1 MDLQKFADS
10 FFEATCIISV
20 QKKGDDGYGEIRIV
34 AANDK
39 YIVPLEMPLPG
50 DISKAIGIP
59 DILLHQRKYIPNS
72 LYENYLPKDLN
83 FEDICFRAAVKKL
96 SVHTFFN
103 LNDLNMWFEIFCVP
117 VNYEKDDLCYCAYTA
132 IPSNAYDVGMSS
144 GKSSTTSEDVIKT
157 CIKLNSTD
165 DFEKTM
171 QSIIHDIR
179 LICRAEV
186 CSIMLAD
193 IEKETFSVI
202 ATDRA
207 EHTHIRPF
215 AERADHSYIARTWAD
230 MITGRDC
237 IIVKEERD
245 WTHLKKLNPLWYED
259 LRKANVDSIVFLP
272 LRYADETLGYI
283 WATNF
288 ETADTI
294 RIKETL
300 ELTTFFISSKLSS
313 HKMLEHLKKISY
325 TDRLTSI
332 PNRFACTDVITHLI
346 RTRSAFSVVSAD
358 INGFKSINDSMGFE
372 AGNAVLKEIASRWV
386 KIAKENMSGNKDLI
400 ARMGGD
406 EFAFVIKGDYSEEQI
421 MRIISQYEGALN
433 KRVNIDGQDIFVTAS
448 FGYSTYP
455 DDART
460 SDSLISD
467 ASAAMR
473 EVKRLN
479 SSNHILHFTSDMLR
493 PKRSLVIE
501 NKLRTAL
508 ENDGIF
514 FHLQPQFDMEHR
526 LYGFEALARMKD
538 ENGNFISPGEFIP
551 VAEKVGLV
559 DKIDAVVFR
568 KAAVFI
574 GSIIKNTGKEIVLSV
589 NVSVRH
595 LMKKD
600 FPEEVHNILL
610 ESGMPAKSL
619 ELEITESIMI
629 ESADK
634 ALKCIDEL
642 RKMGINIAI
651 DDFGTG
657 YSSLSYLNKFPANL
671 LKIDK
676 SFIDKM
682 NDSDSSKQYVAAII
696 SIGHIMGFK
705 VISEGVEKDTQFQ
718 TLKDIGCDLIQGYIW
733 GKPMPAEQAEK
744 LITDSKAD

>member
-1 MDLQKFADS
+1 MDLQKIADS
-10 FFEATCIISV
+10 FLEATCIISV
-20 QKKGDDGYGEIRIV
+20 QKKGDDGYGEIRLV
-34 AANDK
+34 AANEK
-39 YIVPLEMPLPG
+39 YIIPLEQPLG
-50 DISKAIGIP
+50 DLSEVPGIP
-59 DILLHQRKYIPNS
+59 DILLHKKKYIPNS
-72 LYENYLPKDLN
+72 LYEEYLPKDLN

-96 SVHTFFN
+96 SVHTFFY

-186 CSIMLAD
+186 CSIMLTD
-193 IEKETFSVI
+193 IEKDTFSII

-207 EHTHIRPF
+207 EHTYIRPF
-215 AERADHSYIARTWAD
+215 AQRSDYSVVARTWAD

-237 IIVKEERD
+237 MIIKEEKD
-245 WTHLKKLNPLWYED
+245 WIYLQKINQIWYED
-259 LRKANVDSIVFLP
+259 LRKANVSSIVFLP
-272 LRYADETLGYI
+272 LRYAGEILGYI

-332 PNRFACTDVITHLI
+332 PNRFACTDVISYLI
-346 RTRSAFSVVSAD
+346 RTRTAFSVVSAD

-372 AGNAVLKEIASRWV
+372 AGNAVLKEVAARWE
-386 KIAKENMSGNKDLI
+386 KIAKENMSENQDLI

-421 MRIISQYEGALN
+421 MRIISQYEEALN

-448 FGYSTYP
+448 FGYSSYP
-455 DDART
+455 EDANT
-460 SDSLISD
+460 SDSLISE

-493 PKRSLVIE
+493 PKRSLIIE
-501 NKLRTAL
+501 NKLRMAL

-538 ENGNFISPGEFIP
+538 ENGDFISPGEFIP
-551 VAEKVGLV
+551 VAEKAGLV
-559 DKIDAVVFR
+559 DKVDTVVFR
-568 KAAVFI
+568 KSAAFV
-574 GSIIKNTGKEIVLSV
+574 GSIIKNTGAEIVLSV

-595 LMKKD
+595 LIKKD

-610 ESGMPAKSL
+610 ESGMPAKFL

-682 NDSDSSKQYVAAII
+682 NESDSSKQYVAAII

-705 VISEGVEKDTQFQ
+705 VISEGVEKDIQLK

-733 GKPMPAEQAEK
+733 GKPMTAEQAEK
-744 LITDSKAD
+744 LITDSRAD

>member
-1 MDLQKFADS
+1 
-10 FFEATCIISV
+10 
-20 QKKGDDGYGEIRIV
+20 
-34 AANDK
+34 
-39 YIVPLEMPLPG
+39 
-50 DISKAIGIP
+50 
-59 DILLHQRKYIPNS
+59 
-72 LYENYLPKDLN
+72 
-83 FEDICFRAAVKKL
+83 
-96 SVHTFFN
+96 
-103 LNDLNMWFEIFCVP
+103 
-117 VNYEKDDLCYCAYTA
+117 
-132 IPSNAYDVGMSS
+132 
-144 GKSSTTSEDVIKT
+144 
-157 CIKLNSTD
+157 
-165 DFEKTM
+165 
-171 QSIIHDIR
+171 
-179 LICRAEV
+179 
-186 CSIMLAD
+186 MLAD
-193 IEKETFSVI
+193 IEKDTFSVI

-207 EHTHIRPF
+207 EHTYIRPL
-215 AERADHSYIARTWAD
+215 AERADHSFIAMTWAD
-230 MITGRDC
+230 MINERDC
-237 IIVKEERD
+237 IIVKEEKD
-245 WTHLKKLNPLWYED
+245 WIYIKERNPLWYED
-259 LRKANVDSIVFLP
+259 LRKSNVSSIIFLP
-272 LRYADETLGYI
+272 LRYAGEILGYI

-372 AGNAVLKEIASRWV
+372 AGNAVLKEVAARWT
-386 KIAKENMSGNKDLI
+386 KIAKENMSGNQDFI

-421 MRIISQYEGALN
+421 MRIISQYEEALN
-433 KRVNIDGQDIFVTAS
+433 KRVNVDGQNIFVTAS
-448 FGYSTYP
+448 FGYSSYP
-455 DDART
+455 EDANT
-460 SDSLISD
+460 TDSLFSE

-479 SSNHILHFTSDMLR
+479 SSNHILHFTADMLR
-493 PKRSLVIE
+493 PTRSLVIE

-538 ENGNFISPGEFIP
+538 ENGDFISPGEFIP
-551 VAEKVGLV
+551 VAEKAGLV
-559 DKIDAVVFR
+559 DKVDTVVFR
-568 KAAVFI
+568 KSAVFV
-574 GSIIKNTGKEIVLSV
+574 GSIIKNTGAEIVLSV

-600 FPEEVHNILL
+600 FPKEVHNILL
-610 ESGMPAKSL
+610 ESGMPAKFL

-682 NDSDSSKQYVAAII
+682 NESDSSKQYVAAII

-705 VISEGVEKDTQFQ
+705 VISEGVEKDSQLQ
-718 TLKDIGCDLIQGYIW
+718 ALKDIGCDLIQGYIW

-744 LITDSKAD
+744 LITDS

>member
-39 YIVPLEMPLPG
+39 YIVPLETPLPG

-493 PKRSLVIE
+493 PKRSLIIE

-538 ENGNFISPGEFIP
+538 ENGDFISPGEFIP

-559 DKIDAVVFR
+559 DKVDAVVFR

-574 GSIIKNTGKEIVLSV
+574 GSIIKNTGAEIVLSV

-600 FPEEVHNILL
+600 FTEEVRSILT
-610 ESGMPAKSL
+610 ESGMPANLL

-634 ALKCIDEL
+634 ALKCISEL
-642 RKMGINIAI
+642 CEMGINIAI

>member
-1 MDLQKFADS
+1 MDLQKLADS
-10 FFEATCIISV
+10 FYEATCIVSV
-20 QKKGDDGYGEIRIV
+20 QKKGDEGYGEIRIV

-39 YIVPLEMPLPG
+39 YIVPLETPLPG

-59 DILLHQRKYIPNS
+59 DILLHKRKYIPNS
-72 LYENYLPKDLN
+72 LYEDYLPKDLN

-117 VNYEKDDLCYCAYTA
+117 VNYEKDDLCYCAYTT

-193 IEKETFSVI
+193 IEKDTFSVI

-207 EHTHIRPF
+207 EHTYIRPF
-215 AERADHSYIARTWAD
+215 AQRADHSYIARTWAD

-259 LRKANVDSIVFLP
+259 LRKANVESIVFLP
-272 LRYADETLGYI
+272 LRYAGETLGYI

-421 MRIISQYEGALN
+421 MRIISQYEEALN

-448 FGYSTYP
+448 FGYSSYP
-455 DDART
+455 DDAKT

-493 PKRSLVIE
+493 PKRSLLIE

-514 FHLQPQFDMEHR
+514 FHLQPQFDMEHK

-538 ENGNFISPGEFIP
+538 ESGNFISPGEFIP

-559 DKIDAVVFR
+559 DKVDAVVFR
-568 KAAVFI
+568 KAAAFI
-574 GSIIKNTGKEIVLSV
+574 GNIIKNTGKEIVLSV

-600 FPEEVHNILL
+600 FTEEVRSILS
-610 ESGMPAKSL
+610 ESGMPANLL

-634 ALKCIDEL
+634 ALKCISEL
-642 RKMGINIAI
+642 CEMGINIAI

-696 SIGHIMGFK
+696 SIGHIMGFN
-705 VISEGVEKDTQFQ
+705 VISEGVEKDTQLH

-733 GKPMPAEQAEK
+733 GKPMPADQAEK
-744 LITDSKAD
+744 LITGSEPA

>member
-1 MDLQKFADS
+1 MDLQKIADS

-20 QKKGDDGYGEIRIV
+20 QKKGDDGYGEIRLV
-34 AANDK
+34 AANEK
-39 YIVPLEMPLPG
+39 YIVPLEMPVPG

-59 DILLHQRKYIPNS
+59 DILLHKRKYIPNS
-72 LYENYLPKDLN
+72 LYEDYLPKDLN

-96 SVHTFFN
+96 SVHTFFY
-103 LNDLNMWFEIFCVP
+103 LNELNMWFEIFCVP
-117 VNYEKDDLCYCAYTA
+117 LNYEKDDLCYCAYTT
-132 IPSNAYDVGMSS
+132 IQSNAYDVGMSS

-193 IEKETFSVI
+193 IEKDTFSVI

-207 EHTHIRPF
+207 EHTYIRPL
-215 AERADHSYIARTWAD
+215 AERADHSFIAMTWAD
-230 MITGRDC
+230 MINERDC
-237 IIVKEERD
+237 IIVKEEKD
-245 WTHLKKLNPLWYED
+245 WIYIKELNPLWYED
-259 LRKANVDSIVFLP
+259 LRKSNVSSIIFLP
-272 LRYADETLGYI
+272 LRYAGEILGYI

-372 AGNAVLKEIASRWV
+372 AGNAVLKEVAARWT
-386 KIAKENMSGNKDLI
+386 KIAKENMSGNQDFI

-421 MRIISQYEGALN
+421 MRIISQYEEALN
-433 KRVNIDGQDIFVTAS
+433 KRVNVDGQNIFVTAS
-448 FGYSTYP
+448 FGYSSYP
-455 DDART
+455 DDAKT

-514 FHLQPQFDMEHR
+514 FHLQPQFDMEHK

-538 ENGNFISPGEFIP
+538 ESGNFISPGEFIP

-559 DKIDAVVFR
+559 DKVDAVVFR

-600 FPEEVHNILL
+600 FTEEVRSILS
-610 ESGMPAKSL
+610 ESGMPANLL

-634 ALKCIDEL
+634 ALKRISEL
-642 RKMGINIAI
+642 CEMGINIAI

-682 NDSDSSKQYVAAII
+682 NESDSSKQYVAAII

-705 VISEGVEKDTQFQ
+705 VISEGVEKDSQLQ
-718 TLKDIGCDLIQGYIW
+718 ALKDIGCDLIQGYIW

-744 LITDSKAD
+744 LITDS

>member
-1 MDLQKFADS
+1 MDLQKLADS
-10 FFEATCIISV
+10 FYEATCIVSV
-20 QKKGDDGYGEIRIV
+20 QKKGDEGYGEIRIV

-39 YIVPLEMPLPG
+39 YIVPLETPLPG

-59 DILLHQRKYIPNS
+59 DILLHKRKYIPNS
-72 LYENYLPKDLN
+72 LYEDYLPKDLN

-117 VNYEKDDLCYCAYTA
+117 VNYEKDDLCYCAYTT

-193 IEKETFSVI
+193 IEKDTFSVI

-207 EHTHIRPF
+207 EHTYIRPF
-215 AERADHSYIARTWAD
+215 AQRADHSYIARTWAD

-259 LRKANVDSIVFLP
+259 LRKANVESIVFLP
-272 LRYADETLGYI
+272 LRYAGETLGYI

-421 MRIISQYEGALN
+421 MRIISQYEEALN

-448 FGYSTYP
+448 FGYSSYP
-455 DDART
+455 DDAKT

-493 PKRSLVIE
+493 PKRSLLIE

-514 FHLQPQFDMEHR
+514 FHLQPQFDMEHK

-538 ENGNFISPGEFIP
+538 ESGNFISPGEFIP

-559 DKIDAVVFR
+559 DKVDAVVFR
-568 KAAVFI
+568 KAAAFI
-574 GSIIKNTGKEIVLSV
+574 GNIIKNTGKEIVLSV

-600 FPEEVHNILL
+600 FTEEVRSILS
-610 ESGMPAKSL
+610 ESGMPANLL

-634 ALKCIDEL
+634 ALKCISEL
-642 RKMGINIAI
+642 CEMGINIAI

-705 VISEGVEKDTQFQ
+705 VISEGVEKDTQLH

-733 GKPMPAEQAEK
+733 GKPMPADQAEK
-744 LITDSKAD
+744 LITGSEPA

>member
-1 MDLQKFADS
+1 MDLQKLADS
-10 FFEATCIISV
+10 FYEATCIVSV
-20 QKKGDDGYGEIRIV
+20 QKKGDEGYGEIRIV

-39 YIVPLEMPLPG
+39 YIVPLETPLPG

-59 DILLHQRKYIPNS
+59 DILLHKRKYIPNS
-72 LYENYLPKDLN
+72 LYEDYLPKDLN

-117 VNYEKDDLCYCAYTA
+117 VNYEKDDLCYCAYTT

-193 IEKETFSVI
+193 IEKDTFSVI

-207 EHTHIRPF
+207 EHTYIRPF
-215 AERADHSYIARTWAD
+215 AQRADHSYIARTWAD

-272 LRYADETLGYI
+272 LRYAGETLGYI

-372 AGNAVLKEIASRWV
+372 AGNAVLKEIASRWI

-421 MRIISQYEGALN
+421 MRIISQYEEALN

-448 FGYSTYP
+448 FGYSSYP
-455 DDART
+455 DDAKT

-514 FHLQPQFDMEHR
+514 FHLQPQFDMEHK

-538 ENGNFISPGEFIP
+538 ESGNFISPGEFIP

-559 DKIDAVVFR
+559 DKVDAVVFR
-568 KAAVFI
+568 KAAAFI
-574 GSIIKNTGKEIVLSV
+574 GNIIKNTGKEIVLSV

-600 FPEEVHNILL
+600 FTEEVRSILS
-610 ESGMPAKSL
+610 ESGMPANLL

-634 ALKCIDEL
+634 ALKCISEL
-642 RKMGINIAI
+642 CEMGINIAI

-744 LITDSKAD
+744 LITGNEPA

>member
-1 MDLQKFADS
+1 MDLQKLADS
-10 FFEATCIISV
+10 FYEATCIVSV
-20 QKKGDDGYGEIRIV
+20 QKKGDEGYGEIRIV

-39 YIVPLEMPLPG
+39 YIVPLETPLPG

-59 DILLHQRKYIPNS
+59 DILLHKRKYIPNS
-72 LYENYLPKDLN
+72 LYEDYLPKDLN

-117 VNYEKDDLCYCAYTA
+117 VNYEKDDLCYCAYTT

-193 IEKETFSVI
+193 IEKDTFSVI

-207 EHTHIRPF
+207 EHTYIRPF
-215 AERADHSYIARTWAD
+215 AQRADHSYIARTWAD

-272 LRYADETLGYI
+272 LRYAGETLGYI

-372 AGNAVLKEIASRWV
+372 AGNAVLKEIASRWI

-421 MRIISQYEGALN
+421 MRIISQYEEALN

-514 FHLQPQFDMEHR
+514 FHLQPQFDMEHK

-538 ENGNFISPGEFIP
+538 ESGNFISPGEFIP

-559 DKIDAVVFR
+559 DKVDAVVFR
-568 KAAVFI
+568 KAAAFI
-574 GSIIKNTGKEIVLSV
+574 GNIIKNTGKEIVLSV

-600 FPEEVHNILL
+600 FTEEVRSILS
-610 ESGMPAKSL
+610 ESGMPANLL

-634 ALKCIDEL
+634 ALKCISEL
-642 RKMGINIAI
+642 CEMGINIAI

-744 LITDSKAD
+744 LITGNEPA